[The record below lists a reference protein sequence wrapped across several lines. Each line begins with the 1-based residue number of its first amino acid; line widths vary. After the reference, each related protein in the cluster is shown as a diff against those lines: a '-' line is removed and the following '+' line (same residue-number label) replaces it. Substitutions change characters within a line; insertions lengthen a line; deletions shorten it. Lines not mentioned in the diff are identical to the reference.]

1 MSSASQCPTP
11 AETTFFS
18 SVPPA
23 GYTLTFSAPSFQT
36 ETISAFEVS
45 VAQAVTINA
54 TLTIGNVSQS
64 VVVEATGTQVE
75 SSTAQLG
82 TVIGEKAVND
92 LPLNGRNFTQLLT
105 LTPRRDP
112 DQHRPEQQREQS
124 RGYRC
129 EHDELL
135 VSFDQWPQVTGPRST
150 WWTGMNYT
158 SLVQPYCVRRSSTRC
173 RSSRSTRT

>member
-1 MSSASQCPTP
+1 MSSGSQCTTP

-18 SVPPA
+18 SVRPA

-82 TVIGEKAVND
+82 TVIGGKAVND
-92 LPLNGRNFTQLLT
+92 LPLNGRNFTQWLT
-105 LTPRRDP
+105 LTP
-112 DQHRPEQQREQS
+112 
-124 RGYRC
+124 
-129 EHDELL
+129 
-135 VSFDQWPQVTGPRST
+135 
-150 WWTGMNYT
+150 
-158 SLVQPYCVRRSSTRC
+158 
-173 RSSRSTRT
+173 